1 MRTIHQFDGPIRMIE
16 GRHGHYLYNQHCHW
30 VGKVLETYG
39 EYCEHEV
46 ELFGRL
52 VKPEDAVWEIG
63 ANTGSQAIPL
73 ARQAHKGHYI
83 GFEPQTELFHIL
95 AGNLSI
101 NGLHNARSFNM
112 ALGEKNGVTELPVV
126 NYEQPNNF
134 GGVSLLA
141 GGGTP
146 VEIRRIDDLTYLP
159 QPNFMKIDVEGMECM
174 VLRGGKATIAR
185 QRPTMYIENDRVE
198 RSRELIELLWAYSYD
213 LYWHITQYYNEKN
226 YYGVQGN
233 IYGNTSSFNMLCIPR
248 DKGPRVQGLPLITD
262 ACMHPLAR
270 R

>member
-1 MRTIHQFDGPIRMIE
+1 
-16 GRHGHYLYNQHCHW
+16 
-30 VGKVLETYG
+30 
-39 EYCEHEV
+39 
-46 ELFGRL
+46 
-52 VKPEDAVWEIG
+52 
-63 ANTGSQAIPL
+63 
-73 ARQAHKGHYI
+73 
-83 GFEPQTELFHIL
+83 
-95 AGNLSI
+95 
-101 NGLHNARSFNM
+101 
-112 ALGEKNGVTELPVV
+112 
-126 NYEQPNNF
+126 
-134 GGVSLLA
+134 
-141 GGGTP
+141 
-146 VEIRRIDDLTYLP
+146 
-159 QPNFMKIDVEGMECM
+159 MKIDVEGMECM